1 MKSIFLKY
9 TLLGLILSSL
19 LNLSCKDKVSKQKI
33 DQFAR
38 SNQFADS
45 LISKLNLEEKV
56 SLLHGMGGGDSEF
69 GDLDIPFFG
78 IGGNKQ
84 HNIPP
89 LYMGHAI
96 TGVRSGRDTTKHA
109 TYFKSPIAMGCS
121 WDVDLYAEVGVA
133 IAKEMRALGQDLNVG
148 PTMNII
154 RHPLGG
160 RNWESYSEDPYLT
173 SRLAVSYVKALQSN
187 GIICGPKHFVAN
199 NQETNRFDINNEI
212 DERTLREIYLPAFKA
227 SVIEGG
233 ALNIMG
239 AFNRVNGS
247 YMCHNKYLLDD
258 VLRGEWGFNGFTFSD
273 FSRGIKDTKEAVD
286 ARMNVEMHR
295 PKFYGEP
302 LVKEV
307 KAGNIKEQRIDT
319 LLKDVLRVMHHMN
332 VFTRDRYENQNIIH
346 SAEHIQLSRKVARSS
361 PVLLK
366 NEEKLLPLNT
376 EKITS
381 VAVIGPNAKRFPSIN
396 EKHINYA
403 NYLQGSGSGRS
414 FYYHNTVVEP
424 YTGFV
429 NAVDKDVTISY
440 AQGCRTPDFFSSDS
454 EHIIDDDKESE
465 LIAEAVT
472 IAKKAEIAIV
482 YVGLSGFNEIEGW
495 DRVTANLPGQ
505 QEKLIREVSKVNPNT
520 IVVLISG
527 GYVNVAP
534 WVNDVKALL
543 YVPYSGEQIGNGIAD
558 IITGKVTPSGKL
570 PFTWPF
576 SVDDY
581 PKSSLFTGGPY
592 SEEKIS
598 NVYSDGIFVGYRW
611 FDNKKIDVLY
621 PFGYGL
627 SYTQFN
633 YSDLN
638 ILTST
643 FPIKV
648 EVNVTNSG
656 YVEGAEIVQLYI
668 SDPESDIEK
677 AVKELKAFD
686 KIQLKPGESKKVV
699 FELNDQSF
707 SHYDVN
713 QKEWVIDKGEFLI
726 KVGTSSR
733 DIKLIKSVEL

>member
-1 MKSIFLKY
+1 MKSIVLKY
-9 TLLGLILSSL
+9 TLLGLILGSL
-19 LNLSCKDKVSKQKI
+19 LNLSCKDRASKHKI
-33 DQFAR
+33 DQFTK
-38 SNQFADS
+38 SDQFADS
-45 LISKLNLEEKV
+45 LISKLSLEQKV

-78 IGGNKQ
+78 IGGNEQ

-121 WDVDLYAEVGVA
+121 WDVDLYFEVGVA

-154 RHPLGG
+154 RHPFGG

-173 SRLAVSYVKALQSN
+173 SRLAVPFVKALQSN

-227 SVIEGG
+227 AVVEGG

-258 VLRGEWGFNGFTFSD
+258 VLRGEWGFNGFALSD
-273 FSRGIKDTKEAVD
+273 FSRGIKDTKKAVD

-307 KAGNIKEQRIDT
+307 KAGNISEQRIDT
-319 LLKDVLRVMHHMN
+319 LLKDVLRVMHHMDLFN
-332 VFTRDRYENQNIIH
+332 RNRYENQNSIH
-346 SAEHIQLSRKVARSS
+346 SAEHIQLSRKVAQSA

-366 NEEKLLPLNT
+366 NKEKLLPLNIET
-376 EKITS
+376 ISS
-381 VAVIGPNAKRFPSIN
+381 VAVIGPNAKRFPSIS

-424 YTGFV
+424 YIGFV
-429 NAVDKDVTISY
+429 NAVHENITISY

-454 EHIIDDDKESE
+454 AHIIDDDKENK
-465 LIAEAVT
+465 LIAEAVS
-472 IAKKAEIAIV
+472 IAKKSEIAIV
-482 YVGLSGFNEIEGW
+482 YAGLSGFNEIEGW
-495 DRVTANLPGQ
+495 DRVSANLPGQ
-505 QEKLIREVSKVNPNT
+505 QDKLIQEVSKVNPNT
-520 IVVLISG
+520 IVVLVSG
-527 GYVNVAP
+527 GYVNIAP
-534 WVNDVKALL
+534 WINDVKALL
-543 YVPYSGEQIGNGIAD
+543 YVPYCGEQIGNGIAD
-558 IITGKVTPSGKL
+558 ILTGKVTPSGKL

-576 SVDDY
+576 SIDDY
-581 PKSSLFTGGPY
+581 PKSSLFTGGPF
-592 SEEKIS
+592 SKEKIS

-611 FDNKKIDVLY
+611 FDIENIPVQY
-621 PFGYGL
+621 PFGHGL
-627 SYTQFN
+627 SYTRFN

-638 ILTST
+638 ILSGTL
-643 FPIKV
+643 PIKV

-656 YVEGAEIVQLYI
+656 HVEGAEIVQLYV

-699 FELNDQSF
+699 FELSEEGF
-707 SHYDVN
+707 SHYSVS

-726 KVGTSSR
+726 EVGTSSR
-733 DIKLIKSVEL
+733 DIRLIKSVVL